1 MDGNHEEISLEPKR
15 VEDGILQETTS
26 NNGTKTYKNRN
37 NDLAPPPYGV
47 PVALDEHEST
57 NFGLGDIMSLS
68 PSTMSNG
75 LAPTSSFSMD
85 CLSQAMD
92 ETVKQNKNTTAA
104 NDAALGGGLVTCT
117 RGTLGDRFASL
128 QLTPLERIALTANG
142 NLQRI
147 YSSYYDAPVH
157 VSVERSEARTTATSS
172 EEESISESSS
182 KSRTWDRVVHLSVF
196 SQLFCTAESTIVV
209 HDDHCLEL
217 LQSGR
222 VGIGQLF
229 RHLDRLPTFTLLDA
243 GRSPNSNNGIQTPLC
258 RELAILGY

>member
-1 MDGNHEEISLEPKR
+1 
-15 VEDGILQETTS
+15 
-26 NNGTKTYKNRN
+26 
-37 NDLAPPPYGV
+37 V
-47 PVALDEHEST
+47 PVALNEHEST

-75 LAPTSSFSMD
+75 LASTSKLTLD
-85 CLSQAMD
+85 GLSKEMGAM
-92 ETVKQNKNTTAA
+92 VKENKNATTA

-157 VSVERSEARTTATSS
+157 VSVERSEARTATSS
-172 EEESISESSS
+172 EDESISESS

-243 GRSPNSNNGIQTPLC
+243 GRSPNSHNGSLWRVYTLDCQELSCHIRETFCPDSWSLSPLLPSPT
-258 RELAILGY
+258 EDSNDDFLPQ